1 MKVFLYI
8 ICSIGYLFAWGNTGH
23 RVVGKIAEERLS
35 NKAKRQIKNIIG
47 HHDLAYI
54 SFWADRIKSDP
65 SWNHAN
71 DWHWA
76 TIPDGEVYEVGKYSG
91 KLVDKINEF
100 SKNANSADLSSEEKK
115 QAIKWLVH
123 LVGDLHQPLHVGNGK
138 DRGGNDVKV
147 KWFGDETNLHEVWDE
162 KLFDLQ
168 NLSYTEYAH
177 FLNLEFDEN
186 MCLKWS
192 SGDIESY
199 AQESSV
205 YRKSC
210 YDYSNDNLSY
220 GYLFTVKP
228 ILDMRLMQAGVRLA
242 NLFNEIFK

>member
-1 MKVFLYI
+1 M
-8 ICSIGYLFAWGNTGH
+8 
-23 RVVGKIAEERLS
+23 
-35 NKAKRQIKNIIG
+35 
-47 HHDLAYI
+47 
-54 SFWADRIKSDP
+54 
-65 SWNHAN
+65 
-71 DWHWA
+71 
-76 TIPDGEVYEVGKYSG
+76 
-91 KLVDKINEF
+91 DKINEF

-177 FLNLEFDEN
+177 FLNLEFDES

-199 AQESSV
+199 AEESSI

-210 YDYSNDNLSY
+210 YDYSNANLSY
-220 GYLFTVKP
+220 GYLFNVKP